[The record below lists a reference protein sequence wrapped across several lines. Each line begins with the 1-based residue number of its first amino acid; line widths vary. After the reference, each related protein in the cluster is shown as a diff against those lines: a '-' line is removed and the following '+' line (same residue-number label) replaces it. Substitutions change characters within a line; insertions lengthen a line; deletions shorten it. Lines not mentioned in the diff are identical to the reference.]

1 MGRRGPPPKPD
12 RLKVLAGNPGKRPL
26 KKARAK
32 LDGKGPSCPEWLS
45 PEAKVEWRRL
55 APELVRRGL
64 LTPLDRAAFA
74 GYCQSYAHWQQCQRV
89 VVREGSLY
97 LAANGRLRERP
108 EVGLARKY
116 GQIVRAFAVEFGLT
130 PNARS
135 RLSIDEPPAEEDSE
149 FERWLRRGR

>member
-26 KKARAK
+26 KKAQAK
-32 LDGKGPSCPEWLS
+32 PAAKGPTCPEGLS
-45 PEAKVEWRRL
+45 PEARAEWRRV

-74 GYCQSYAHWQQCQRV
+74 AYCQSYAHWQQCQRV
-89 VVREGSLY
+89 VVKEGPLY
-97 LAANGRLRERP
+97 LAAKGRLRERP
-108 EVGLARKY
+108 EVDLARKD
-116 GQIVRAFAVEFGLT
+116 GQFRRAFAVEFGLT
-130 PNARS
+130 PSAQS

-149 FERWLRRGR
+149 FERWL

>member
-1 MGRRGPPPKPD
+1 MGRRGPSPKPD

-26 KKARAK
+26 KKAQAK
-32 LDGKGPSCPEWLS
+32 PAAKGPTCPDWLS
-45 PEAKVEWRRL
+45 PEAKAEWRRL

-64 LTPLDRAAFA
+64 LTLLDRAAFA
-74 GYCQSYAHWQQCQRV
+74 AYCQSYAHWQQCQRV
-89 VVREGSLY
+89 VVKEGPLY

-108 EVGLARKY
+108 EVALARKY
-116 GQIVRAFAVEFGLT
+116 GQLVRAFAVEFGLT

-149 FERWLRRGR
+149 FERWLRRGH

>member
-1 MGRRGPPPKPD
+1 MGRRGPPPKPE

-26 KKARAK
+26 KKTRSK

-89 VVREGSLY
+89 VVREGPLY
-97 LAANGRLRERP
+97 MAASGRLRGGPGVDMAQKVLPVRR
-108 EVGLARKY
+108 VFAR
-116 GQIVRAFAVEFGLT
+116 E
-130 PNARS
+130 
-135 RLSIDEPPAEEDSE
+135 
-149 FERWLRRGR
+149 